1 MKPYYP
7 KPAPTPKKKDRMDFD
22 FEGGLIAPGIQ
33 APPIA
38 AWGFRLASE
47 RRTHVV
53 MANDP
58 AFRRMWR
65 AALEDR
71 TLLLTGHH
79 VRFDLACLLA
89 YEPEWAELI
98 FQKFDDNGVTCTLLR
113 DSLIRIARA
122 NPMLDNLP
130 YNLGAAYKMYC
141 PKGALHVDKEDPW
154 RLRWYELAGKSVA
167 EIRASAPEALKY
179 LEIDVGSQ
187 SEVYES
193 QEAQYGSQGW
203 LLDQYNQTRAS
214 FALYLAQC
222 WGFTTDVG
230 AAAQL
235 HEKTRAALD
244 EAARVCEAHGL
255 VVDGKRKIAAAAARQ
270 EAAYARQGLP
280 PPRGAVTEKARAKA
294 HREAVA
300 ELEASGVD
308 FLAAE
313 DAAKAQVDALLGNVV
328 LDEEACI
335 ASGDPVMV
343 AYSQVS
349 QASLLLGKVRR
360 LERGLIQASY
370 NTIVNSGRTS
380 CSQGKDPKKGQG
392 WRAWGSQVQ
401 NPPREVLDTCRA
413 CGGSGLAPGS
423 TSDDCG
429 ACKGKGGAPIPG
441 MRECFVARPGYVL
454 VSIDYDA
461 FELRTWAQ
469 CCRWMIGYSALGDI
483 LNDPKRDP
491 HVEMG
496 ASIHRMPAAQAY
508 ALKDID
514 KKLFKALRQVAK
526 AANFGLP
533 GGMGAERFVSSAWD
547 SYQVKLGDTP
557 ESALEEA
564 KRIIAAWKAVYPEA
578 QPYLDLVGQL
588 VGPRGSRT
596 RIVQH
601 YSARVRGGVGF
612 CDAANTF
619 FQGLAADAAKR
630 AMWLVCRE
638 MYARRASPLWGSR
651 IVAFIHDELLV
662 EIPIERLQEAA
673 KRLQELWTGGAQ
685 EVIPDVLITAAPAA
699 SFRWSKSAG
708 DPVYDAAG
716 RLIPFELSKG
726 YAGLAPPPGQIER
739 WLRAAA

>member
-1 MKPYYP
+1 MKPYFP
-7 KPAPTPKKKDRMDFD
+7 KQTPVPKKSDRMDFD
-22 FEGGLIAPGIQ
+22 FEGGLIAPGCQ

-47 RRTHVV
+47 KRTHIV

-58 AFRRMWR
+58 AFRRLWR
-65 AALEDR
+65 WALEDR
-71 TLLLTGHH
+71 SLLLTGHH
-79 VRFDLACLLA
+79 VRFDFACLLA

-98 FQKFDDNGVTCTLLR
+98 FQKFDDNGATCTLIR
-113 DSLIRIARA
+113 DTLIRIARA

-141 PKGALHVDKEDPW
+141 PQGKLGVDKEDPW
-154 RLRWYELAGKSVA
+154 RLRWYELAGKSVP
-167 EIRASAPEALKY
+167 EIRATAPEALRY
-179 LEIDVGSQ
+179 LEIDVESQ
-187 SEVYES
+187 GAVYE
-193 QEAQYGSQGW
+193 AQDAAWGSQGW
-203 LLDQYNQTRAS
+203 LLDQFNQTRAS

-222 WGFTTDVG
+222 WGFTTDL
-230 AAAQL
+230 AAAAEL
-235 HEKTRAALD
+235 HEKTKAALD
-244 EAARVCEAHGL
+244 EAARVCEQHGL

-280 PPRGAVTEKARAKA
+280 VPRGAVTEKAKAKA
-294 HREAVA
+294 HREAVE
-300 ELEASGVD
+300 ELEARGVD
-308 FLAAE
+308 TFAAE
-313 DAAKAQVDALLGNVV
+313 EMAKAEVERLLGNVV

-360 LERGLIQASY
+360 LGRGLIQASY
-370 NTIVNSGRTS
+370 NTIVDSGRTS
-380 CSQGKDPKKGQG
+380 CSQGKDPKRGQG
-392 WRAWGSQVQ
+392 WKAWGSQMQ
-401 NPPREVLDTCRA
+401 NPPREVLDPCRA
-413 CGGSGLAPGS
+413 CGGSGVQAA
-423 TSDDCG
+423 DDCP
-429 ACKGKGGAPIPG
+429 ACKGKGGKPIPG

-469 CCRWMIGYSALGDI
+469 CCRWMVGYSALGDI

-496 ASIHRMPAAQAY
+496 ASIHRISAAAAY
-508 ALKDID
+508 ALKATD

-557 ESALEEA
+557 EEALAEA
-564 KRIIAAWKAVYPEA
+564 KRIIAAWKTTYPEA
-578 QPYLDLVGQL
+578 EPYLDLIGQL

-612 CDAANTF
+612 CDAANSF
-619 FQGLAADAAKR
+619 FQGLAADGAKR

-638 MYARRASPLWGSR
+638 MYARRSSPLFGSR

-662 EIPIERLQEAA
+662 EIPMAQLQPAA

-699 SFRWSKSAG
+699 SFRWSKAAG

-716 RLIPFELSKG
+716 RLIPFELSEG
-726 YAGLAPPPGQIER
+726 YAGLPAPEGQIDR
-739 WLRAAA
+739 WMKIAA

>member
-1 MKPYYP
+1 
-7 KPAPTPKKKDRMDFD
+7 
-22 FEGGLIAPGIQ
+22 
-33 APPIA
+33 
-38 AWGFRLASE
+38 
-47 RRTHVV
+47 
-53 MANDP
+53 
-58 AFRRMWR
+58 
-65 AALEDR
+65 
-71 TLLLTGHH
+71 
-79 VRFDLACLLA
+79 
-89 YEPEWAELI
+89 
-98 FQKFDDNGVTCTLLR
+98 
-113 DSLIRIARA
+113 LIRIARA

-141 PKGALHVDKEDPW
+141 PNGPLVVDKEDPW
-154 RLRWYELAGKSVA
+154 RLRWYELAGKSVP
-167 EIRASAPEALKY
+167 EIRSTAPEALRY
-179 LEIDVGSQ
+179 LELDVQSQ
-187 SEVYES
+187 GAVFDA
-193 QEAQYGSQGW
+193 QEGQYGTQGW
-203 LLDQYNQTRAS
+203 LLDQFNQTRAS
-214 FALYLAQC
+214 FSLYLAQC
-222 WGFTTDVG
+222 WGFTTDLD
-230 AAAQL
+230 AARAL
-235 HEKTRAALD
+235 EESTRRALD

-280 PPRGAVTEKARAKA
+280 VPRGAVTEKAKAKA

-300 ELEASGVD
+300 SLEERGMD
-308 FLAAE
+308 FVAAE
-313 DAAKAQVDALLGNVV
+313 EAAKAEVEALLGNAV

-349 QASLLLGKVRR
+349 QSSLLLGKVRR
-360 LERGLIQASY
+360 LGRGLIQASY

-392 WRAWGSQVQ
+392 WKSWGSQLQ
-401 NPPREVLDTCRA
+401 NPPREVLDPCRA

-423 TSDDCG
+423 SSDDCP
-429 ACKGKGGAPIPG
+429 ACKGKGGKPIPG
-441 MRECFVARPGYVL
+441 MRECFVSRPGYVL
-454 VSIDYDA
+454 VSVDYDA

-469 CCRWMIGYSALGDI
+469 CCRWMVGYSALGDI

-496 ASIHRMPAAQAY
+496 ASIHRMPAAAAY
-508 ALKDID
+508 ALKATD

-547 SYQVKLGDTP
+547 SYQVRLGDTP
-557 ESALEEA
+557 ESALDEA

-578 QPYLDLVGQL
+578 QPYLDLIGQL

-638 MYARRASPLWGSR
+638 MYARRSSPLYGSR

-662 EIPIERLQEAA
+662 EIPIEKLQEAA
-673 KRLQELWTGGAQ
+673 ARLQELWTGGAQ

-716 RLIPFELSKG
+716 RLIPFELSDG
-726 YAGLAPPPGQIER
+726 YQGLAPPPGQIDA
-739 WLRAAA
+739 WLRAVA